1 MEAEREKIEGPGA
14 VELAPDE
21 ELEIISFGELKEG
34 DVILGSS
41 GRATVVQGFDPHIPK
56 SMYVIETDSGIEL
69 ELSGNH
75 LLYVVTANDRDLH
88 RLRLSEGKRLG
99 KTISAPS
106 LEILEDLA
114 QSTDGKHGMIAEF
127 ENFIEPKSPE
137 LWATLVRVA
146 ESLGP
151 VSESNLLV
159 DDLGGREEP
168 LYESAIQNYDRRDFA
183 RQLLS
188 VLNIGRARKLWPVV
202 VGTVMPVESLLTH
215 SPEDIY
221 IPDPPE
227 VLEENR

>member
-1 MEAEREKIEGPGA
+1 MEAERGRIRATGA
-14 VELAPDE
+14 IELAPDE
-21 ELEIISFGELKEG
+21 EIEIISFGELKEG

-41 GRATVVQGFDPHIPK
+41 ERATVVRGFDAHTPE
-56 SMYVIETDSGIEL
+56 SMYVIETDSGVEL

-75 LLYVVTANDRDLH
+75 LLYVVTANNRDLH
-88 RLRLSEGKRLG
+88 KLRLSEGKKLG

-127 ENFIEPKSPE
+127 EHFIEPKSPE
-137 LWATLVRVA
+137 LWSTLTRVA

-151 VSESNLLV
+151 VSESRLLV
-159 DDLGGREEP
+159 DDLGGRETP
-168 LYESAIQNYDRRDFA
+168 LYESTIQNYDRRDFA
-183 RQLLS
+183 RQLLA
-188 VLNIGRARKLWPVV
+188 VFNIGRARKLWPVV
-202 VGTVMPVESLLTH
+202 VGTVMPVEALLAH
-215 SPEDIY
+215 NPEDIY